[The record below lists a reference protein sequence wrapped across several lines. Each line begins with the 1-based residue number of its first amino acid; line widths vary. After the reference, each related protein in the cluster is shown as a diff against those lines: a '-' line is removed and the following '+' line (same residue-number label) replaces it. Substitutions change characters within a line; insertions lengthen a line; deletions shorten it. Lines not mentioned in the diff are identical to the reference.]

1 VAEVGA
7 PYAEAYGMR
16 WLSRTFIATL
26 IVAAACTSPH
36 SPTDQPTGP
45 VFKVATW
52 NIRSGMGIRGFGSTA
67 WSHDTLNCTDR
78 TKPKNAWGIGLPQA
92 ELERLR
98 ADPSIAAVAIQEAW
112 NCAAPDAINAIL
124 GFRTATRQE
133 EGVMLLARHGFAGP
147 PKYERID
154 LQSNRR
160 IVGGDVCLDPA
171 CAATMPMFSA
181 HFGGNEDDL
190 PAQAGRTLEWLR
202 SERQPHL
209 FMGDLNVF
217 KVDTW
222 NPSVPCTG
230 SDNASRMSTI
240 AMIENAGY
248 TDAWKQTQRGEGWT
262 GMASRRGCGSPDGGL
277 YKRVDYVYT
286 IGLQVVATTRFGR
299 AAPGGDSPSDHAG
312 VIATL
317 ARPN

>member
-1 VAEVGA
+1 
-7 PYAEAYGMR
+7 MR
-16 WLSRTFIATL
+16 WLSRGCTATL
-26 IVAAACTSPH
+26 LAAACTSPP
-36 SPTDQPTGP
+36 SPADQPIGPVGP

-67 WSHDTLNCTDR
+67 WRHDTLNCTDQS
-78 TKPKNAWGIGLPQA
+78 KPMNAWGIGLPQA

-98 ADPSIAAVAIQEAW
+98 DDPSIVAVAIQEAW

-124 GFRTATRQE
+124 GFRTATREE

-147 PKYERID
+147 PKYQRID
-154 LQSNRR
+154 LRWNRT

-171 CAATMPMFSA
+171 CVDTLPMFSA
-181 HFGGNEDDL
+181 HFGGNEEDL
-190 PAQAGRTLEWLR
+190 PAQAGRTLESLR

-217 KVDTW
+217 KVDAW
-222 NPSVPCTG
+222 NPAVPCTG
-230 SDNASRMSTI
+230 RDNASRMSTI

-248 TDAWKQTQRGEGWT
+248 TDAWKRTQRGEGWT
-262 GMASRRGCGSPDGGL
+262 GMASRRGCGSPRGGL
-277 YKRVDYVYT
+277 YKRIDYVYA
-286 IGLQVVATTRFGR
+286 IGLQAVATTRFGR

-317 ARPN
+317 ARQN